1 MTDHPRSFERAFAAP
16 AEPARVEKRA
26 GERGQ
31 VLAMTAILLITVCVL
46 IAVAADMGYF
56 FDYRRQMQTGA
67 DGAAMAGAD
76 QLRRRAS
83 DSEIRSAA
91 FNGASSNG
99 FTNGA
104 NAVQVTVNH
113 PPVSG
118 FYAGNDAFV
127 EATISQP
134 RPTIF
139 MGTLGFQSA
148 TVSTRAIAGAQDSPN
163 CVYALDPSATHSFN
177 TSGSAS
183 VNAACGIVVDSSSG
197 SAMVSSG
204 GGQVT
209 AASIAVTGDAV
220 GCCFSPPPQT
230 GVPPEPDPFAGR
242 AAPQFSGCDYTDLH
256 VNSVT
261 KVLTPGVYC
270 NGIDISGGNSSVT
283 FLPGLYVL
291 NGGGL
296 SVSGGGTV
304 NGRGVTFYN
313 TGSAGYAYKPLGISG
328 GTLGMLAAPTSGPM
342 EGILFFQ
349 DRSITSSQTN
359 TVSGGSTLSFEG
371 ALYFPTTPLNFSG
384 NSSGSAAYTIIIAKT
399 IDFSGLS
406 NLRAGFGNL
415 QNGNPIKKVAL
426 AD

>member
-1 MTDHPRSFERAFAAP
+1 MMDHRRSSGRGFAAP
-16 AEPARVEKRA
+16 AEPGRVEQRA

-31 VLAMTAILLITVCVL
+31 VVVVTVISL
-46 IAVAADMGYF
+46 IAICALVALAADMGYF

-67 DGAAMAGAD
+67 DGAAMAGAE
-76 QLRRRAS
+76 QLRRRAD
-83 DSEIRSAA
+83 DSEIQLAA
-91 FNGASSNG
+91 ISGAASNG

-104 NAVQVTVNH
+104 NAAQVTVNH
-113 PPVSG
+113 PPGSG
-118 FYAGNDAFV
+118 FYMGNAAFV
-127 EATISQP
+127 EAIINQP
-134 RPTIF
+134 RPTVF
-139 MGTLGFQSA
+139 MRILGYQSA
-148 TVSTRAIAGAQDSPN
+148 MVSTRAVAGAQDSPN

-183 VNAACGIVVDSSSG
+183 VNAACGIIVDSSSG

-209 AASIAVTGDAV
+209 ANSIAVTGNAV
-220 GCCFSPPPQT
+220 GCCFSPTPQT
-230 GVPPEPDPFAGR
+230 SVPPEPDPFAGR
-242 AAPQFSGCDYTDLH
+242 AAPQFSGCDYTNLH

-261 KVLTPGVYC
+261 RVLTPGVYC
-270 NGIDISGGNSSVT
+270 GGIDISGGNSAVT

-296 SVSGGGTV
+296 SVSGGGTI
-304 NGRGVTFYN
+304 NGTGVTFYN

-328 GTLGMLAAPTSGPM
+328 GTTGMLAAPTSGPM
-342 EGILFFQ
+342 EAILFFQ

-384 NSSGSAAYTIIIAKT
+384 NSSGSAAYTIIVAQT

-415 QNGNPIKKVAL
+415 QNGNPIKKTAL
-426 AD
+426 AE